1 MVKIAREYV
10 LQQWITGCS
19 YTTKTKYGK
28 QRTNCWVSNNG
39 CQQAD
44 VEA

>member
-1 MVKIAREYV
+1 MSYNNG
-10 LQQWITGCS
+10 LQVAL